1 MWRAWILAV
10 LTFSGAHAADPSAVV
25 TILEGDALVYRGAA
39 RLHAAEG
46 LRLAPGDIVETG
58 PATFTQVEWPDQSMV
73 QFGPATRVMLGT
85 PPKAKPERGLY
96 LMEGW
101 AKLAPAPSGAGSAA
115 ASGAPG
121 LNLRAP
127 LFELP
132 ASPGVVVIRSSPA
145 EVALFVERGEARVG
159 ERQASGPSALVPL
172 RAGDFYRRKGTA
184 RGAVAPSP
192 AQDFVAEVPR
202 FFRDSIPLRLE
213 RYRDRPVQPRQ
224 AGDFSYADVER
235 WLKAEPSVRRPLM
248 QRWRAKAREPA
259 FRSALVANLGA
270 HPEWDPILFP
280 EKYKP
285 KEPSAPRPSIASQ
298 RPSNAPVPAY

>member
-1 MWRAWILAV
+1 MWRAWILLALAV
-10 LTFSGAHAADPSAVV
+10 SGAHAADPSAVV
-25 TILEGDALVYRGAA
+25 TILEGEALIYRGTA

-58 PATFTQVEWPDQSMV
+58 ASTFTQVEWSDQSMV
-73 QFGPATRVMLGT
+73 QFGPATRVMLNT
-85 PPKAKPERGLY
+85 PPKGRPERGLY

-101 AKLAPAPSGAGSAA
+101 AKLAPAPSGSGAA
-115 ASGAPG
+115 APG
-121 LNLRAP
+121 PGVRGP

-132 ASPGVVVIRSSPA
+132 ASPGVVVMRSTPA
-145 EVALFVERGEARVG
+145 EVTLFVERGEARLG
-159 ERQASGPSALVPL
+159 ERQASGPPVLVPL
-172 RAGDFYRRKGTA
+172 RAGDFYRRKATA

-192 AQDFVAEVPR
+192 ARDFVADVPR

-224 AGDFSYADVER
+224 AADFTYADVER

-259 FRSALVANLGA
+259 FRAALAANLGA

-285 KEPSAPRPSIASQ
+285 KEPAAPRPSLASQ
-298 RPSNAPVPAY
+298 RPPSAPSPAH